1 MVLRGTDEKHL
12 VCELVTMATPSSDI
26 GVLRAAVAA
35 RALNMLPSSVGPD
48 AVTSLASGGA
58 PRVVTHQCVSVLVVI
73 LLIVAGAVIGWAGCT
88 FCSNLGK

>member
-1 MVLRGTDEKHL
+1 
-12 VCELVTMATPSSDI
+12 MAAPSADT

-58 PRVVTHQCVSVLVVI
+58 PRVVTHQCVSVVVVVLLV
-73 LLIVAGAVIGWAGCT
+73 LAGAVIGWAGCR
-88 FCSNLGK
+88 FCSKD